1 MKAHFHKVPIQMRS
15 SFSVRHD
22 VQPNFGNVWH
32 YHPELELHYVVK
44 GEGTRLVG
52 DNVGS
57 FHAGELL
64 LLGEN
69 LPHTWH
75 CQEEYFEKYAE
86 NYVEAIVVHFS
97 SSCLGHEFLNL
108 PETNALMRL
117 FEKAKRG
124 MQIFGTSREQL
135 KQLMMQAVMAEDLR
149 KVIILLEILEI
160 LTETQEYRNISTM
173 FPFLNATEGDMV
185 RMNRIYN
192 YTLNNFTKDISL
204 KEIAS
209 VSNLTMTSFCR
220 YFKIMTKKTYADFLN
235 EVRINHACKLLSENI
250 LQIDEICYTCGFN
263 NLSNFYRQ
271 FKRVTHYTPKDFRR
285 RYNIYVS

>member
-1 MKAHFHKVPIQMRS
+1 MRS

-52 DNVGS
+52 DHVGS

-75 CQEEYFEKYAE
+75 CQEDYFEKYAE

-149 KVIILLEILEI
+149 KVILLLEILEI

-173 FPFLNATEGDMV
+173 FPFLKATEGDMV
-185 RMNRIYN
+185 RMNSIYN

-235 EVRINHACKLLSENI
+235 EVRINHACKLLSENT

-285 RYNIYVS
+285 RYNIYLS